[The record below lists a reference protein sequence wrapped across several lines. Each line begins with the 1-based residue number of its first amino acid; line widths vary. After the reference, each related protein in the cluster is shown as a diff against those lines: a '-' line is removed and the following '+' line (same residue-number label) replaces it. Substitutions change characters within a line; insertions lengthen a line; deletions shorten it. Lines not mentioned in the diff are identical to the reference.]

1 MDMRCEEADTMEEQ
15 YTLREFLGIS
25 RLSERQAR
33 RMIADGRLRVVRM
46 AGVRTLRIPASEV
59 ARVMGSA

>member
-1 MDMRCEEADTMEEQ
+1 MNGEQ

-25 RLSERQAR
+25 KISERQAR

-46 AGVRTLRIPASEV
+46 TGVRALRIPADEV
-59 ARVMGSA
+59 ARVMGNA

>member
-1 MDMRCEEADTMEEQ
+1 MTETQ
-15 YTLREFLGIS
+15 HTLREFLEVT

-46 AGVRTLRIPASEV
+46 AGVRALRIPASEI
-59 ARVMGSA
+59 ARVMGGA